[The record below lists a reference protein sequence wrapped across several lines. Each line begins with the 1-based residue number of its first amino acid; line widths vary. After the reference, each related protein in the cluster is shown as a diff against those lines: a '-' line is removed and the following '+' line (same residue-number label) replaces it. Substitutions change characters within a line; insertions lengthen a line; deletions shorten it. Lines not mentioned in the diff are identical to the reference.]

1 MIDIIIEYTVV
12 SLFYIILYIEVL
24 YGKML
29 IVKIQLKYT
38 NHLINV
44 NKSLCYWIE
53 LILKIL
59 PYVFFSTISTHVLYT
74 FSISI
79 NLVLA

>member
-12 SLFYIILYIEVL
+12 TLFYIILYIEVL

-44 NKSLCYWIE
+44 KKSLCYWIE

>member
-12 SLFYIILYIEVL
+12 TSLYYIVHLFLYMV
-24 YGKML
+24 KCFH

-44 NKSLCYWIE
+44 NKSVCNWIE
-53 LILKIL
+53 LI
-59 PYVFFSTISTHVLYT
+59 
-74 FSISI
+74 
-79 NLVLA
+79 